1 MASIFTTSRE
11 AKIKTSFGKGKFTPF
26 YLQFVPGVCVDSIT
40 SNNTLNSYNDQS
52 NVNSILAIPH
62 IRNKQKKRKSNL
74 NNNDR
79 YFPLMRGMFEVPAK
93 GDPVLLCTIGSR
105 QYYLGP
111 LNTDNNPN
119 FNGDNL
125 REPETNLTADG
136 VETNSVLAKGES
148 LNFQKANHNRM
159 IKEWNEKL
167 DGGITYNET
176 HGDMMLEGRHGNS
189 LRIGSRAKN
198 PYIIISNGRQETF
211 FKEGFTDGT
220 LISIINRGSLNQHFG
235 GYAKEISPIS
245 ATADV
250 NDPNGNLS
258 GADVEKRELEIVD
271 GFVLASDYVSQ
282 RDNETQPTRL
292 MGDLIKGVNGV
303 EDAKEIIYDYGK
315 DTEQNQVLISSE
327 RITLN
332 SKLDDIY
339 LSSNKDIH
347 VGTKR
352 HLTIS
357 TNENFIIESENVF
370 LGNPLRDGEDRTEE
384 FDKMVMGKKL
394 QQVLKDILGL
404 FKEIKVP
411 TMLNA
416 AGTPSLPLPSE
427 QSVSTAIDK
436 ILSNKYFLDE

>member
-1 MASIFTTSRE
+1 MASIFTTSKE

-40 SNNTLNSYNDQS
+40 SSDTFNSYNDE
-52 NVNSILAIPH
+52 NNINSILAIPH
-62 IRNKQKKRKSNL
+62 IRNKRKKRKANL
-74 NNNDR
+74 NNSDR
-79 YFPLMRGMFEVPAK
+79 YFPLLRGIFEVPAK
-93 GDPVLLCTIGSR
+93 GDPVLLCTIGNV

-119 FNGDNL
+119 YNPDNMS
-125 REPETNLTADG
+125 EPETSLDSGDEN
-136 VETNSVLAKGES
+136 VESNSILARGES
-148 LNFQKANHNRM
+148 LNFQKVNHNRM

-167 DGGITYNET
+167 DGNIAYNET
-176 HGDMMLEGRHGNS
+176 HGDMMMEGRHGNS

-198 PYIIISNGRQETF
+198 PYITISNGRQETF
-211 FKEGFTDGT
+211 SKESFADGT
-220 LISIINRGSLNQHFG
+220 LISIVNRGSLNQHFG
-235 GYAKEISPIS
+235 GYAKEIEPYETQGEVTV
-245 ATADV
+245 A
-250 NDPNGNLS
+250 
-258 GADVEKRELEIVD
+258 RELEIVD
-271 GFVLASDYVSQ
+271 GFILASDYVSQ
-282 RDNETQPTRL
+282 RDNETPPTRL

-384 FDKMVMGKKL
+384 FDRMVMGKKL